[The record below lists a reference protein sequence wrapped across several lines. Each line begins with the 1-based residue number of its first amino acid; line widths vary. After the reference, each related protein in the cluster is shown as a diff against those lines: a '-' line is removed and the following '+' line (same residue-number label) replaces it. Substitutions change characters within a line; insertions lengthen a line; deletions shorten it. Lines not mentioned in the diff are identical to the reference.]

1 MRDQLRPLEGQ
12 LVVFK
17 GRATEKQRQADGL
30 LGICLAAVEV
40 RPHRTDTAMRL
51 VEPIKLDHAWIR
63 GLADDD
69 VDFRGLL
76 RSMAGVARVTYYRRS
91 DGSVDLGLRAVP
103 GVCLDNIWRRMKTEP
118 RKEDRTALLASAVDQ
133 IEDGVAYWSWWTR
146 ADKDAQALAKA
157 LDNHEHSV
165 AMNLGAVLAA
175 PSHGPCTKFRQ
186 VLQLRGHQRQ
196 QARGFA

>member
-40 RPHRTDTAMRL
+40 RPHRTDTAMRM

-91 DGSVDLGLRAVP
+91 DGSVDLGLRAVE
-103 GVCLDNIWRRMKTEP
+103 GVCLDNIWKRIKAEP
-118 RKEDRTALLASAVDQ
+118 RKEDRAALMASAVDR
-133 IEDGVAYWSWWTR
+133 IEEGSPYWSWWTR
-146 ADKDAQALAKA
+146 ADQDAQAITKA
-157 LDNHEHSV
+157 LNKHERSM
-165 AMNLGAVLAA
+165 ALNLGAVLAA
-175 PSHGPCTKFRQ
+175 PSNGPCTKMRAADPFTA
-186 VLQLRGHQRQ
+186 LR
-196 QARGFA
+196 RGRKEVA

>member
-40 RPHRTDTAMRL
+40 RPHRTDTAMRM

-91 DGSVDLGLRAVP
+91 DGSVDLGLRAVE
-103 GVCLDNIWRRMKTEP
+103 GVCLDNIWKRIKAEP
-118 RKEDRTALLASAVDQ
+118 RKEDRAALMACAVDR
-133 IEDGVAYWSWWTR
+133 IEDGSTYWSWWTR
-146 ADKDAQALAKA
+146 ADQDAQALTKA
-157 LDNHEHSV
+157 LDNYEHSM

-175 PSHGPCTKFRQ
+175 PSNGPCTKMREA
-186 VLQLRGHQRQ
+186 LQLRGSHRQ